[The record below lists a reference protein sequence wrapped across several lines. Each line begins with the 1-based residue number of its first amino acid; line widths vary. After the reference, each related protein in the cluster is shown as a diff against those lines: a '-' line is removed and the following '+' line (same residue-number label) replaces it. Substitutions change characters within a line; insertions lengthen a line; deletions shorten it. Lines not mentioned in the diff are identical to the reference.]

1 MGLSIFEDLVLIQ
14 TAELLLSCHRPLCIE
29 VASRRGSKL
38 GMQRSRD
45 VCHQSLHL
53 TGHIRVLAL
62 ELLLHVVSRLCDQ
75 LLEEMPGDVL
85 TTTELLDE
93 NRIALG
99 AFDHVQNTKLRKA
112 RAVVCCDRV
121 NHLPIPSSHKHVR
134 YVRANGL
141 SPRYCEQMQLA
152 FGPGISN
159 QGSSIEP
166 LGMTKYGA
174 CNIDRIIEG

>member
-1 MGLSIFEDLVLIQ
+1 
-14 TAELLLSCHRPLCIE
+14 
-29 VASRRGSKL
+29 
-38 GMQRSRD
+38 MQRSRD

-166 LGMTKYGA
+166 LGMTKSPLKLTLA
-174 CNIDRIIEG
+174 VCVPKLSPPPEARVKVPLTVQALPPPALLVRLLT